1 MKKLAIGCAVVL
13 GIVLVG
19 AIGAG
24 YFISNKVGSAVSG
37 FAQLGSLPQLEKS
50 VRKQGSYTPPASGEP
65 SQAQLDRLLQV
76 QQTVRTRL
84 GTRAEEMERRYH
96 ELLQKK
102 NATAV
107 DAPEIISAYRDL
119 AAAYMDAKRAQVD
132 ALNQAGISMAE
143 YRWTRS
149 KAYAALGIPLMDFDV
164 ARIVEDIKSGREPDS
179 TAFQMTVVPAGP
191 TGSPAMLK
199 LVEPHRKA
207 LEANA
212 GLAFFG
218 L

>member
-1 MKKLAIGCAVVL
+1 MKKVAIGCAVVV

-24 YFISNKVGSAVSG
+24 YFISHKVGSAVSG
-37 FAQLGSLPQLEKS
+37 FAQLSSLPQLEKS
-50 VRKQGSYTPPASGEP
+50 VRKQGFTPPASGEL
-65 SQAQLDRLLQV
+65 SQSQLERLLQV
-76 QQTVRTRL
+76 QQTVRSRL
-84 GTRAEEMERRYH
+84 GTRADEMERRYH
-96 ELLQKK
+96 DLLQKK

-119 AAAYMDAKRAQVD
+119 AAAYMDAKHAQVD
-132 ALNQAGISMAE
+132 ALNQAGMSMGE

-149 KAYAALGIPLMDFDV
+149 KAYGALGIPLMDFDV
-164 ARIVEDIKSGREPDS
+164 ARIVEDMKSGREPDS
-179 TAFQMTVVPAGP
+179 TAFQMTVSPTGP
-191 TGSPAMLK
+191 TGSPAMQK